1 MRSHQ
6 RVFLQHFKLSFCC
19 FLASTL
25 SDEKPAV
32 ILLIVFLCVIYP
44 FLWLLLRFCFFIFVY
59 QQLHYVSRC
68 DFLCIYDAGGSLIS
82 LDLRIPGCCIFLQI
96 WKTFGQY
103 FFKSFFMPHSLS
115 SSVTTLTL
123 ILDFLLLSTGH
134 SRLCSFFFQIFF
146 VSVLQFG

>member
-25 SDEKPAV
+25 SDKKPAV
-32 ILLIVFLCVIYP
+32 ILIIVFLCVIYL
-44 FLWLLLRFCFFIFVY
+44 FLWLLLRFCLSLFISSYTMFPGVIFFVFMMLGVHLFPWICRLLAV
-59 QQLHYVSRC
+59 VS
-68 DFLCIYDAGGSLIS
+68 FY
-82 LDLRIPGCCIFLQI
+82 PI

-115 SSVTTLTL
+115 SSVTTL
-123 ILDFLLLSTGH
+123 ILDFLLLNTGH
-134 SRLCSFFFQIFF
+134 SRLCSFFFSNLF
-146 VSVLQFG
+146 VSVL